1 MDDNAPIQIENLVPR
16 EEMSEHRP
24 PFRESVSWIEGIPFA
39 SARLKV
45 YKLKA
50 FNNDLAAYFNKHT
63 EPPIGMLLQASFYL
77 LASFIP
83 SLLLSFIASFLFP
96 KKTQMLPRS
105 GFVFNQ

>member
-1 MDDNAPIQIENLVPR
+1 MP
-16 EEMSEHRP
+16 EHRP
-24 PFRESVSWIEGIPFA
+24 PFRESASWIEGIPFA

-50 FNNDLAAYFNKHT
+50 FNNDLAAYFNKQT
-63 EPPIGMLLQASFYL
+63 QPPLGMVLLAVFYL

-83 SLLLSFIASFLFP
+83 SLILSFVASFLLPTKP
-96 KKTQMLPRS
+96 KELPRS